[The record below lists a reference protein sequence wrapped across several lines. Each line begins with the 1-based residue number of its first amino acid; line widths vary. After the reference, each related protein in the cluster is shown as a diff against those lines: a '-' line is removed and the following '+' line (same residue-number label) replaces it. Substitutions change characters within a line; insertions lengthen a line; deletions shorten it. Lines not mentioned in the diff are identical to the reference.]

1 MYIRKIE
8 GARVVKLPD
17 GTTLSRADLPPRET
31 RRWVASRKAKV
42 VKAVRH
48 GLITQDEAIRVYEL
62 SEDELSSWEIAID
75 AFGEDGLKTTHCRR
89 QRLP

>member
-17 GTTLSRADLPPRET
+17 GTTLSRADLPGQDT

-42 VKAVRH
+42 VKAVRY
-48 GLITQDEAIRVYEL
+48 GLITEEEAMSTYDL
-62 SEDELSSWEIAID
+62 SPDELSSWQNAID
-75 AFGEDGLKTTHCRR
+75 AFGQDGLKTRHCRK
-89 QRLP
+89 QR